1 MKTKL
6 TLTAVAALL
15 SFGMTQPAVAEG
27 HHEEFAHEIERKIV
41 NIEVTVLLEKYSEIT
56 NQFHQLDLERIEL
69 EVEIELAT
77 NESDQ
82 AEISRQLRRI
92 HLLQDRLQD
101 NRHQTRNELFHFSH
115 PHHGE
120 HEDHDEGEHDEE
132 HGEIEGE
139 HDEAEEIEAELHHLR
154 QEIEDLREAGKHDRA
169 EQVEL
174 KARELIEE
182 LKKREHRKRSP
193 ERAEFRQRF
202 EQLNAERRETIAH
215 LEELNEALERF
226 EGEGEEAEAE
236 RDELEK
242 RTDGVE
248 AHLDEL
254 NKKLERLEEHRRE

>member
-41 NIEVTVLLEKYSEIT
+41 DIEVTVLLEKYSEIT
-56 NQFHQLDLERIEL
+56 NRFHQLDLERIEL

-77 NESDQ
+77 NESEQ

-101 NRHQTRNELFHFSH
+101 KRHQTRDELFHISH
-115 PHHGE
+115 PYHGE
-120 HEDHDEGEHDEE
+120 HEDQDEGEHDEE
-132 HGEIEGE
+132 HGEIKGE
-139 HDEAEEIEAELHHLR
+139 NDEAEEIEAELHHLR

-174 KARELIEE
+174 KVRDLIEE

-193 ERAEFRQRF
+193 ERAEFLQRF
-202 EQLNAERRETIAH
+202 EQLKAERRETTAH
-215 LEELNEALERF
+215 LEELSDALERF

-248 AHLDEL
+248 SHLDEL
-254 NKKLERLEEHRRE
+254 NKELERLEEHRRE